1 MLLLL
6 NREVREVEKE
16 ASDCEER
23 LQGWKDQLEAAE
35 RWVLVSCV
43 DPPKTRKDFSVV
55 ADILLNWYNG
65 WKAATRELA
74 RLHYE

>member
-35 RWVLVSCV
+35 RWVLVLSL
-43 DPPKTRKDFSVV
+43 PEQGKTFASLPTLK
-55 ADILLNWYNG
+55 
-65 WKAATRELA
+65 
-74 RLHYE
+74 

>member
-35 RWVLVSCV
+35 RWVLVFLSL
-43 DPPKTRKDFSVV
+43 PELGNT
-55 ADILLNWYNG
+55 LN
-65 WKAATRELA
+65 
-74 RLHYE
+74 